1 MDRAVILAA
10 GMGTRLKWMTRHRP
24 KALMK
29 VAGEPVIL
37 HVIRHLVAQGIR
49 EIAVNAFHHADQLS
63 DYLGDGARFGCH
75 LVISEEEALMDS
87 GGGVKK
93 ALSKLPGSGAVLV
106 HNCDVL
112 ADIDL
117 TRLAALAPA
126 GGCSLALVQNP
137 LHHPQGDFSLHRSDV
152 SDRGDDRFTFA
163 GVSVWD
169 SALFDDYEADMAFP
183 LTRPIREQIAH
194 GRCKGLLHA
203 GYWFDVGRPADLMR
217 AGRYL
222 GLKECEAANN
232 AHLD

>member
-1 MDRAVILAA
+1 MQRAERAVILAA

-24 KALMK
+24 KALMQ

-37 HVIRHLVAQGIR
+37 HVIRRLVAQGIH

-63 DYLGDGARFGCH
+63 DYLGDGVRFGCH
-75 LVISEEEALMDS
+75 IVISEEKALLDS

-93 ALSKLPGSGAVLV
+93 ALTKLPGSGAVLV

-117 TRLAALAPA
+117 LRLARIAPV
-126 GGCSLALVQNP
+126 GGCSLALAPNP
-137 LHHPQGDFSLHRSDV
+137 AHHPQGDFCLVGSDV
-152 SDRGDDRFTFA
+152 SERGDARFTFA

-169 SALFDDYEADMAFP
+169 GALFDGYDADRAFP
-183 LTRPIREQIAH
+183 LTQPIREQIARH
-194 GRCKGLLHA
+194 ACKGLLHD

-217 AGRYL
+217 AGRRL
-222 GLKECEAANN
+222 AGK
-232 AHLD
+232 